1 MLYVCLALFALS
13 TATLVIGTFR
23 LISDVPAEDR
33 SYLDRPPLGFLLL
46 WPLVRFVAYWIA
58 PLLSVAL
65 CNRTQKRLQSG
76 GAEFALSVEQFF
88 AGKVLCAIV
97 FGTLLTIVWMGD
109 GTVAVVPLV
118 AACALGFVYPDIWLK
133 EQIRK
138 RHKAI
143 LKVLPFYL
151 DIITLGVEAGLSLTM
166 AIAQAV
172 EKCPPGFLAS
182 ELGRFLRDMRAGR
195 TRSDSL
201 RQMEVRVDLPAVTK
215 LVSSIITAENMGA
228 SMGQALRLQSEQRRI
243 ERFQRAEKLAL
254 EAPVKMLGPLIMF
267 IFPNTFI
274 VIGFPLVMKIMH
286 DGL

>member
-1 MLYVCLALFALS
+1 MLYLCLALVALS
-13 TATLVIGTFR
+13 TVVLVIGTYR
-23 LISDVPAEDR
+23 LITDVPVEDR
-33 SYLDRPPLGFLLL
+33 SYLDRPPLGFRLL
-46 WPLVRFVAYWIA
+46 WPLVRFVAFWTA
-58 PLLSVAL
+58 PLLPGAV
-65 CNRTQKRLQSG
+65 RDRIVKRLRSA
-76 GAEFALSVEQFF
+76 GAEFALSAEQFF
-88 AGKVLCAIV
+88 AGKVLGAIIA
-97 FGTLLTIVWMGD
+97 GTLLTIFWMGD
-109 GTVAVVPLV
+109 ASVGVVPL
-118 AACALGFVYPDIWLK
+118 AMACALGFIYPEIWLN

-172 EKCPPGFLAS
+172 DKCPPGYLAS
-182 ELGRFLRDMRAGR
+182 EFGRFLRDMRAGR

-201 RQMEVRVDLPAVTK
+201 RQMGERINLPAMSK

-274 VIGFPLVMKIMH
+274 VIGFPIVMKIMH

>member
-1 MLYVCLALFALS
+1 MLYFCLALAALS
-13 TATLVIGTFR
+13 TFTMVIGVFR
-23 LISDVPAEDR
+23 LISDVPVEDR

-46 WPLVRFVAYWIA
+46 WPLVRFIAYWVEPWVPA
-58 PLLSVAL
+58 AFQA
-65 CNRTQKRLQSG
+65 RTLQRLHAA
-76 GAEFALSVEQFF
+76 GAEFALEAEQFV
-88 AGKVLCAIV
+88 AGKILGALVSSTLVWGLGAGAV
-97 FGTLLTIVWMGD
+97 NPGWLMLAAAFGFI
-109 GTVAVVPLV
+109 
-118 AACALGFVYPDIWLK
+118 YPDLWLK

-138 RHKAI
+138 RHRAI

-172 EKCPPGFLAS
+172 QKCPPGYLAAEFS
-182 ELGRFLRDMRAGR
+182 RFLRDMRAGR
-195 TRSDSL
+195 TRADSL
-201 RQMEVRVDLPAVTK
+201 RQMGERIDLPAVTK

-228 SMGQALRLQSEQRRI
+228 SLGQTLRLQSDQRRI

-274 VIGFPLVMKIMH
+274 VIGFPIAMKIMH